1 MSNGDSG
8 SLTTAKQEKADR
20 IQNMFNRIHKR
31 YDFLNRL
38 LSLGIDSLWRRDAV
52 KATLVKEPNRILDVA
67 TGTADLAISL
77 KRARPSAE
85 VIGVDFAESMLE
97 IGREKVTKAK
107 LELPLLQGDGL
118 ALHYPDNS
126 FSAITIAYGLR
137 NFADVEAGLREF
149 YRVLEPG
156 GRLVVL
162 EFPPP
167 PTNLIGKGIR
177 FYYFN
182 ILPKLG
188 GFLSGDPD
196 AYSYL
201 PASVI
206 EFPNPEQLAQDMR
219 EAGFFKVDYKVQSL
233 GISALH
239 VADKAVATN

>member
-1 MSNGDSG
+1 MTNGASQSTVSDSD
-8 SLTTAKQEKADR
+8 AKQDKADR
-20 IQNMFNRIHKR
+20 IQSMFNRIPKR

-38 LSLGIDSLWRRDAV
+38 LSLGLDSLWRKDAV
-52 KATLVKEPNRILDVA
+52 KATLVKQPDSILDVA

-85 VIGVDFAESMLE
+85 VIGVDFAEGMLE
-97 IGREKVTKAK
+97 VGRQKVVKAK

-118 ALHYPDNS
+118 ALDYPDSS
-126 FSAITIAYGLR
+126 FDAITIAYGIR
-137 NFADVEAGLREF
+137 NFADVNAGLQEF
-149 YRVLEPG
+149 FRVLKPG

-167 PTNLIGKGIR
+167 PTNLLGKMIR
-177 FYYFN
+177 FYYFR
-182 ILPKLG
+182 ILPHLG

-219 EAGFFKVDYKVQSL
+219 DVGYFKVDYKVQSF

-239 VADKAVATN
+239 VADKAV